1 MKKIILL
8 SVFLFG
14 VIASAQT
21 TFPTSIDKT
30 FNWEEKD
37 QNKTFN
43 VTFLNGLKE
52 IIIPQE
58 RLNNL
63 IMNAVIKS
71 KYKLKNKLSFRP
83 IEVMVY
89 KSGEVELLI
98 FVKYGGK
105 NAYGVESLSSSY
117 YSFIN
122 EGEGTIEDKF
132 TK

>member
-1 MKKIILL
+1 MKKI
-8 SVFLFG
+8 VFGLFLIISSIG
-14 VIASAQT
+14 FSQT

-43 VTFLNGLKE
+43 VSFLYGLKE

-71 KYKLKNKLSFRP
+71 KYKLNNKLSFRP

-89 KSGEVELLI
+89 KNEVELLI

-105 NAYGVESLSSSY
+105 NAYGVESFSSSY
-117 YSFIN
+117 YTFIN
-122 EGEGTIEDKF
+122 EGEGTIEHKF